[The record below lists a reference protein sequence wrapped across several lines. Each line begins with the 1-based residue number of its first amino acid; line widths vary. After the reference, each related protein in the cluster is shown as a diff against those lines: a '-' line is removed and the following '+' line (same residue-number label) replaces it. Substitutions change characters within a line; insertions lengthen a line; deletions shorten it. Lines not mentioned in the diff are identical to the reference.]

1 MKRESNMNLKNGP
14 LTPSPRTIRILFV
27 CHGNICRSTMAEFVM
42 KDIVNKQGMAEC
54 FHIESSATHTDE
66 IWNGV
71 GSPVYPPARA
81 KLREHGIGTD
91 DNELGVSAKRARLTS
106 RTDYDKFDFII
117 GMDSAN
123 MRNLNGL
130 FGGDPDKKVF
140 KMLDFAGRS
149 GDVADPWYTGNFD
162 ATWVDVSEGCHG
174 LFRQILTDP
183 RFAGEL
189 SAASG
194 YFEGEDGEDPTGYD
208 DYDPR
213 DNLKYDDFPKG

>member
-1 MKRESNMNLKNGP
+1 MIK
-14 LTPSPRTIRILFV
+14 ILFV

-42 KDIVNKQGMAEC
+42 KDIVNMQGLSDA

-81 KLREHGIGTD
+81 KLREHGIGTP
-91 DNELGVSAKRARLTS
+91 DNELGVSAKSARLTS
-106 RTDYDKFDFII
+106 RTDYDKFDYII

-123 MRNLNGL
+123 MRNLSSL
-130 FGGDPDKKVF
+130 FGGDPDHKLY
-140 KMLDFAGRS
+140 KMLDFADRD

-162 ATWVDVSEGCHG
+162 ATWRDVSEGCHA

-183 RFAGEL
+183 DMAKEL
-189 SAASG
+189 S
-194 YFEGEDGEDPTGYD
+194 
-208 DYDPR
+208 DYDADIDESADSEYRNPGI
-213 DNLKYDDFPKG
+213 NYDDFPRG

>member
-1 MKRESNMNLKNGP
+1 MNLKNGP

-27 CHGNICRSTMAEFVM
+27 CHGNICRSTMAEFIM
-42 KDIVNKQGMAEC
+42 KDIVNKQGLWDK

-81 KLREHGIGTD
+81 KLREHGIGTE
-91 DNELGVSAKRARLTS
+91 DNELGVAEKRARLTS

-123 MRNLNGL
+123 IRDLNRI
-130 FGGDPDKKVF
+130 FSGDPDHKVF
-140 KMLDFAGRS
+140 KMLDFTDRD

-162 ATWVDVSEGCHG
+162 ATWRDCSDGCHG
-174 LFRQILTDP
+174 LFRQILVDK
-183 RFAGEL
+183 RFAKEL
-189 SAASG
+189 A
-194 YFEGEDGEDPTGYD
+194 EDEENEMINND
-208 DYDPR
+208 D
-213 DNLKYDDFPKG
+213 LGLIHDDFPRG

>member
-1 MKRESNMNLKNGP
+1 
-14 LTPSPRTIRILFV
+14 
-27 CHGNICRSTMAEFVM
+27 M
-42 KDIVNKQGMAEC
+42 KDIVNKQGLWGK

-91 DNELGVSAKRARLTS
+91 DNELGVAEKRARLTS

-123 MRNLNGL
+123 IRDLNRI
-130 FGGDPDKKVF
+130 FSGDPDHKVF
-140 KMLDFAGRS
+140 KMLDFADRD

-162 ATWVDVSEGCHG
+162 ATWRDCSDGCHG
-174 LFRQILTDP
+174 LFRQILVDK
-183 RFAGEL
+183 RFAKEL
-189 SAASG
+189 A
-194 YFEGEDGEDPTGYD
+194 EDEENEMINND
-208 DYDPR
+208 D
-213 DNLKYDDFPKG
+213 LGLIHDDFPRG

>member
-1 MKRESNMNLKNGP
+1 
-14 LTPSPRTIRILFV
+14 
-27 CHGNICRSTMAEFVM
+27 M
-42 KDIVNKQGMAEC
+42 KDIVSKQGLSEH

-106 RTDYDKFDFII
+106 RVDYDKFDFII

-123 MRNLNGL
+123 IRDLNRI
-130 FGGDPDKKVF
+130 FGDDPDKKIF
-140 KMLDFAGRS
+140 KMLDFADRD

-162 ATWVDVSEGCHG
+162 ATWRDCQEGCHG
-174 LFRQILTDP
+174 LFRAILTDP
-183 RFAGEL
+183 RFMEEL
-189 SAASG
+189 SEENSEL
-194 YFEGEDGEDPTGYD
+194 YESHSNEEYPDSY
-208 DYDPR
+208 R
-213 DNLKYDDFPKG
+213 DENDNSFGIIYDDFPKG

>member
-1 MKRESNMNLKNGP
+1 MLLNIKIRVSLDMKK
-14 LTPSPRTIRILFV
+14 ILFV
-27 CHGNICRSTMAEFVM
+27 CHGNICRSTMAEFIM
-42 KDIVNKQGMAEC
+42 KDIVNKQGLWGK

-91 DNELGVSAKRARLTS
+91 DNELGVAEKRARLTS

-123 MRNLNGL
+123 IRDLNRI
-130 FGGDPDKKVF
+130 FSGDPDHKVF
-140 KMLDFAGRS
+140 KMLDFADRD

-162 ATWVDVSEGCHG
+162 ATWRDCSDGCHG
-174 LFRQILTDP
+174 LFRQILVDK
-183 RFAGEL
+183 RFAKEL
-189 SAASG
+189 A
-194 YFEGEDGEDPTGYD
+194 EDEENEMINND
-208 DYDPR
+208 D
-213 DNLKYDDFPKG
+213 LGLIHDDFPRG

>member
-1 MKRESNMNLKNGP
+1 M
-14 LTPSPRTIRILFV
+14 IRILFV

-42 KDIVNKQGMAEC
+42 KDIVNKQGLSQA

-81 KLREHGIGTD
+81 KLREHGIGTS

-106 RTDYDKFDFII
+106 RADYGKFDFII

-123 MRNLNGL
+123 MRNLNGI
-130 FGGDPDKKVF
+130 FGGDPDKKVY
-140 KMLDFAGRS
+140 KMLDFTDRS

-162 ATWVDVSEGCHG
+162 ATWRDVSEGCHG
-174 LFRQILTDP
+174 LFRKILTDP
-183 RFAGEL
+183 QYASELVEYAGD
-189 SAASG
+189 ADVFGDA
-194 YFEGEDGEDPTGYD
+194 GYD

>member
-1 MKRESNMNLKNGP
+1 ML
-14 LTPSPRTIRILFV
+14 RILFV
-27 CHGNICRSTMAEFVM
+27 CHGNICRSTMAEFIM
-42 KDIVNKQGMAEC
+42 KDIVNKQGLADA

-91 DNELGVSAKRARLTS
+91 DNELGVSQKRARLTS

-123 MRNLNGL
+123 IRNLNGI
-130 FGGDPDKKVF
+130 FGGDPDKKIF
-140 KMLDFAGRS
+140 KMLEFADRD

-162 ATWVDVSEGCHG
+162 ATWRDCSDGCHG
-174 LFRQILTDP
+174 LFRQIMMDS
-183 RFAGEL
+183 RFAGDLGDGGFSDSDDE
-189 SAASG
+189 G
-194 YFEGEDGEDPTGYD
+194 YYSDG
-208 DYDPR
+208 
-213 DNLKYDDFPKG
+213 LKYDDFPRG

>member
-1 MKRESNMNLKNGP
+1 M
-14 LTPSPRTIRILFV
+14 IRILFV
-27 CHGNICRSTMAEFVM
+27 CHGNICRSTMAEFIM
-42 KDIVNKQGMAEC
+42 KDIVNKQGLADA

-91 DNELGVSAKRARLTS
+91 DNELGVSQKRARLTS

-123 MRNLNGL
+123 IRNLNGI
-130 FGGDPDKKVF
+130 FGGDPDKKIF
-140 KMLDFAGRS
+140 KMLEFADRD

-162 ATWVDVSEGCHG
+162 ATWRDCSDGCHG
-174 LFRQILTDP
+174 LFRQIMMDS
-183 RFAGEL
+183 RFAGDLGDGGFSDSDDE
-189 SAASG
+189 G
-194 YFEGEDGEDPTGYD
+194 YYSDG
-208 DYDPR
+208 
-213 DNLKYDDFPKG
+213 LKYDDFPRG